1 MTIARGLADGRA
13 IELRA
18 TRVPFVSATVVRAER
33 PTSAKAGDTA
43 IVLPNGDIEG
53 FVGGACAESSVR
65 SEALGCLERGAS
77 LLLRIVGEEADGEQ
91 ATDPVGQRT
100 VANPCLSGG
109 TLEIF
114 LEPIIPPALVYT
126 IGTSPIALA
135 LNRGAGLFGFDLRL
149 VDHLPDPMPNDVSAV
164 VVASHGRGEEAA
176 LTMALDAGV
185 RYVGLVA
192 SRKRGEAVLA
202 SLGMSERHTK
212 QIHTPAGLDIGAQ
225 TPEEIALSILA
236 EIVALRPRLQPEVEP
251 IEGHEHHR
259 SGAEQAAP
267 ATAIDPVCGHVGG
280 RRAGVAARR
289 AQGLNGLLLRSR
301 LRAGVHR
308 LPRRLLIGGGS
319 DPIHGPEF
327 PDQTVVGRPP
337 LGLLPP
343 LAGDFEYLVEGE
355 HGDSFR
361 VDRLCRTRQP

>member
-1 MTIARGLADGRA
+1 MSITRGLADGRA

-65 SEALGCLERGAS
+65 VEALGCLERGAS
-77 LLLRIVGEEADGEQ
+77 LLLRIVGESGGGEPPD
-91 ATDPVGQRT
+91 DPVGQRT

-114 LEPIIPPALVYT
+114 LEPIVPPALVYT

-149 VDHLPDPMPNDVSAV
+149 VDDLPEPLPSDVSAV

-176 LTMALDAGV
+176 LTVALDAGV
-185 RYVGLVA
+185 DYIGLVA
-192 SRKRGEAVLA
+192 SRRRGDAVLG
-202 SLGMSERHTK
+202 SLGLSDEHRLRV
-212 QIHTPAGLDIGAQ
+212 HTPAGLDIGAQ

-236 EIVALRPRLQPEVEP
+236 EVIAVRPRPVTDVDAGDL
-251 IEGHEHHR
+251 EHHDHR
-259 SGAEQAAP
+259 AP
-267 ATAIDPVCGHVGG
+267 SNEPVVETSVDPVCGMT
-280 RRAGVAARR
+280 VAAVP
-289 AQGLNGLLLRSR
+289 ASLHVEHKGATVYFCGPGCMQ
-301 LRAGVHR
+301 AFTA
-308 LPRRLLIGGGS
+308 LP
-319 DPIHGPEF
+319 D
-327 PDQTVVGRPP
+327 DYT
-337 LGLLPP
+337 
-343 LAGDFEYLVEGE
+343 
-355 HGDSFR
+355 
-361 VDRLCRTRQP
+361 